1 MLYKS
6 GMEKQEQQ
14 FKKDW
19 KLSAVFVVTGLF
31 IGALLTVQFQ
41 SSIPSSTFLSDELR
55 AQKDLIDGYVD
66 DQGLLKSKI
75 IGLRTEISEAQE
87 RAEASIQ
94 SANLE
99 TLKALKEEIGLTSLR
114 GPGVEIVIDDG
125 IFVNR
130 DNPDTV
136 SQSLVHASDLRD
148 IVNILRTARVQ
159 AISINGQRVI
169 ATTSISSV
177 GNTILVNNFH
187 LLPPFTVSALG
198 DPEVVMQ
205 RLNDPTALPD
215 LAKRTKD
222 LNIQFMAQSKEGI
235 LIPEYSGNLSSQYI
249 SEVDVTNQ

>member
-1 MLYKS
+1 MNRAD
-6 GMEKQEQQ
+6 EQH
-14 FKKDW
+14 FNKDW
-19 KLSAVFVVTGLF
+19 KVSAVFVVTGLF

-41 SSIPSSTFLSDELR
+41 SSIPSSMFLTDELR
-55 AQKDLIDGYVD
+55 AQKELIDGYVH

-75 IGLRTEISEAQE
+75 VGLRTEISEAQE
-87 RAEASIQ
+87 KAEATIQ

-99 TLKALKEEIGLTSLR
+99 TLKGLKEEIGLTSLR

-148 IVNILRTARVQ
+148 VVNVLRAARAE
-159 AISINGQRVI
+159 AIAINGQRVI
-169 ATTSISSV
+169 ATSSISSV

-198 DPEVVMQ
+198 DPEIIMQ
-205 RLNDPTALPD
+205 RLNDPMALPD

-222 LNIQFMAQSKEGI
+222 LNIQFTAQSQEGV
-235 LIPEYSGNLSSQYI
+235 LIPEYSGNLSSLYI
-249 SEVDVTNQ
+249 SEVAVTNQ